1 MDALIFDF
9 DGVVVDSEPI
19 HLMGFQRVLAGA
31 GLTLTEKD
39 YYEKYLGYDDHDA
52 ILIAGRDQGVAF
64 DEARIAELTAA
75 KSRIVQQAFAESI
88 PALPGAVELIAA
100 AHQACIPVGVCSGAL
115 REEVEL
121 AATTVGVRGHFL
133 DIVAAKDV
141 RRGKPD
147 PEGYVLALERLR
159 AATGRTIRSQKSL
172 AVEDSPAGI
181 AAARGAGM
189 KVLAVATS
197 YRPDQLRQADRTVRR
212 LSEVTLPELEAL
224 VR

>member
-1 MDALIFDF
+1 LDAFIFDF

-31 GLTLTEKD
+31 GLALTEKD

-52 ILIAGRDQGVAF
+52 ILIAGREQGVAF
-64 DEARIAELTAA
+64 DEPRIAELTAA

-88 PALPGAVELIAA
+88 QALPGAVELIAA
-100 AHQACIPVGVCSGAL
+100 AARAGIPVGVCSGAL
-115 REEVEL
+115 REEIEL
-121 AATTVGVRGHFL
+121 AAATVGARGHFL

-159 AATGRTIRSQKSL
+159 AAIGRTIRPEKSL

-197 YRPDQLRQADRTVRR
+197 YDPHQLTQADRTVGR
-212 LSEVTLPELEAL
+212 LSEVTLAELEAL